1 MGMKVFLI
9 LWVAIMLGLQF
20 GCNKPQDTPPKPKV
34 TRWVR
39 IDLQLQSPLKS
50 SMQGKWEY
58 CGRVLNKG
66 YFEYTVVPEELKR
79 AGYLAYVLG
88 KPLPGVSAWPNVQ
101 LRTAYLGVFEQ
112 YREFPMLRQDLLQIE
127 PAVIHLPLSLGV
139 ELEGG
144 GDEIVKVQAK
154 WLNDSTIT
162 YQHQMQEIVLC
173 RQDSLVLVGDVNPLY
188 SATAWRKVR

>member
-1 MGMKVFLI
+1 MKVFVI

-79 AGYLAYVLG
+79 AGYLAYLLG
-88 KPLPGVSAWPNVQ
+88 LMSSCGRP
-101 LRTAYLGVFEQ
+101 TLGC
-112 YREFPMLRQDLLQIE
+112 
-127 PAVIHLPLSLGV
+127 
-139 ELEGG
+139 
-144 GDEIVKVQAK
+144 
-154 WLNDSTIT
+154 LNSTENSPCYGKIC
-162 YQHQMQEIVLC
+162 C
-173 RQDSLVLVGDVNPLY
+173 R
-188 SATAWRKVR
+188 